1 MFDAMRSKF
10 YKKSKSLLKLSKTRL
25 ETAKKKRFAVYQYLK
40 NDLAELLRNGLD
52 LNAYGRVEGFLAEQN
67 MAFCYEYLQ
76 QCISTIY
83 NQLSNMEN
91 QRECPSECREAVA
104 TLMHAAAR
112 FADLPEVR
120 ELRTVFTERYGS
132 SLENFVSKEFVARLS
147 PEAPSQERKIQIM
160 EEVAQEFSILWD
172 PRSLRKQLFKPAP
185 PAQDKPVHRTLH
197 DTDNDGYNKH
207 KKKDDALPVRD
218 SRDGAKKM
226 NDVRVQD
233 VPTSNRKKDAPY
245 ERYNVPSS
253 REDNDNDGYNKHKK
267 KDDALPVMD
276 SRDDGKKMSDVRGND
291 VPTSNRRKD
300 ALYER
305 YNLPSSSEDEVVS
318 NHRRRDSS
326 TSQDSQ
332 RTGSS
337 SVGSSVSEDEVDSRK
352 PVRYGLIRP
361 PYVKQSNAKIGIEEP
376 LRSNDHVNAE
386 QTNYKD
392 PPYVKSNSK
401 LPPGREV
408 AGNNLKPPPG
418 REMAHK
424 ISPRLQSILSDGG
437 NLNDEEEK
445 KMDQLLMHY
454 SKKKTYPPAGQ
465 DIDDTYG
472 AARQRISRGNVY
484 PPPGKQY
491 EETNGTRH
499 RNAKSEVPAA
509 PARASSMP
517 PEQNSID
524 EAAKKHGRA
533 NSLQPEMLAGHVHPK
548 LPDYDDLAARL
559 AALRG
564 R

>member
-67 MAFCYEYLQ
+67 MAFCYEHLQ

-147 PEAPSQERKIQIM
+147 PEAPSQERKIQIIGG
-160 EEVAQEFSILWD
+160 SSTRILHSMGSSD
-172 PRSLRKQLFKPAP
+172 KPA
-185 PAQDKPVHRTLH
+185 HRTLH

-276 SRDDGKKMSDVRGND
+276 SRDDGKKVSDVRGND

-337 SVGSSVSEDEVDSRK
+337 SVGSSVSEDEIDSRK

-361 PYVKQSNAKIGIEEP
+361 PYVKQSNAKIGTEEP

-418 REMAHK
+418 RERAGIGMAHK
-424 ISPRLQSILSDGG
+424 ISPRLQSILNDGG
-437 NLNDEEEK
+437 NLSDEEEK

-454 SKKKTYPPAGQ
+454 SKKKTYPPEGQ

-472 AARQRISRGNVY
+472 AARQRISRGNHQQ
-484 PPPGKQY
+484 GL
-491 EETNGTRH
+491 H
-499 RNAKSEVPAA
+499 LCH
-509 PARASSMP
+509 